1 MKSLHKKTQSEANTG
16 FGHRSRSSR
25 GFIVASEK
33 TRLLP
38 PSYVRP
44 GCGAP
49 LIAPTSH
56 EGLELLLAHLLTLIG
71 AEAVEAG
78 IDAEHRVDVLTPC
91 RERYGICRLGG
102 GVAARHLDDLLELAP
117 RMDEARHVGDTG
129 VAKVVVGRV
138 AVGSEV
144 ARPSREEFARDPALP
159 GGMVL
164 CLVLKPS
171 RMLSDTEIGAL
182 QIVRLDAP

>member
-1 MKSLHKKTQSEANTG
+1 M
-16 FGHRSRSSR
+16 R
-25 GFIVASEK
+25 
-33 TRLLP
+33 
-38 PSYVRP
+38 
-44 GCGAP
+44 CP
-49 LIAPTSH
+49 LIAPTPH
-56 EGLELLLAHLLTLIG
+56 EGLELLQAHLLTLSG
-71 AEAVEAG
+71 ARTVEAS
-78 IDAEHRVDVLTPC
+78 IDAEHRVNALTPC
-91 RERYGICRLGG
+91 RERHGICRLGG

-117 RMDEARHVGDTG
+117 RVDEARHVGDAG
-129 VAKVVVGRV
+129 VAEAVVGRV
-138 AVGSEV
+138 AVGGEV

>member
-1 MKSLHKKTQSEANTG
+1 MSSAPVSDETG
-16 FGHRSRSSR
+16 AVIRSR
-25 GFIVASEK
+25 K
-33 TRLLP
+33 PHHRLPSVTP
-38 PSYVRP
+38 PYVRP

-91 RERYGICRLGG
+91 RERYGICRLDG